1 MTSSSQEIHESTG
14 LKSLPRNVWAV
25 SLTSFFMD
33 ISSEMIL
40 NVLPLFLA
48 EVLGVKTAIIGVI
61 EGGADTT
68 ASILKLFSGWV
79 SDKLR
84 KRKWLAVLGYALSTI
99 AKPFFY
105 IAHSWGVVVGREIPV
120 RGDERQNSHRTHDR

>member
-105 IAHSWGVVVGREIPV
+105 IAHSQAII
-120 RGDERQNSHRTHDR
+120 DHKLIC